1 MPQSYYMS
9 FKETD
14 DPASGFVDGVSDPR
28 FSTGYFQLRNRMA
41 MLVETHSWKDYP
53 TRVRITHNAVVSVLQ
68 QVAAHGQ
75 AWMQAARD
83 ADARAT
89 RIAGQPVALT
99 YRTTDRT
106 TMVDFQGYAYTRTMS
121 DVSGMLMTR
130 YDETR
135 PQVWH
140 VPLRDE
146 VVADLQV
153 QAPGAGY
160 VVPAAWA
167 QKVAGKLTQHGIAFR
182 TLDKTIDAAPVQTFR
197 AGQAAFA
204 PASFE
209 SHQRLK
215 IEGGWEPEPRNLVR
229 GALFVP
235 IAQPKA
241 RLVMALFEPQAPDSL
256 LAWGEFNNAFERKE
270 YMEDYVAE
278 DVARDEMA
286 RDPALAA
293 AFRDR
298 LEHDPAF
305 AQDPHARLEFFARRH
320 SSWDERLNLYPV
332 LRTDVAL

>member
-1 MPQSYYMS
+1 
-9 FKETD
+9 
-14 DPASGFVDGVSDPR
+14 
-28 FSTGYFQLRNRMA
+28 

-68 QVAAHGQ
+68 QVAAHGA
-75 AWMQAARD
+75 AWQQAARA

-89 RIAGQPVALT
+89 HIAGQPVALT
-99 YRTTDRT
+99 YRTTDKT

-130 YDETR
+130 YDETT

-146 VVADLQV
+146 VVDDLQV
-153 QAPGAGY
+153 KAPGAGY

-167 QKVAGKLTQHGIAFR
+167 QAVATKLTQHGVSFR
-182 TLDKTIDAAPVQTFR
+182 RLDRAVASANVETFR
-197 AGQAAFA
+197 ADKASFA
-204 PASFE
+204 PSSFE

-215 IEGGWEPEPRNLVR
+215 VEGAWKPEPRAVGK

-256 LAWGEFNNAFERKE
+256 LAWGAFNNAFERKE
-270 YMEDYVAE
+270 YMEEYVAE
-278 DVARDEMA
+278 DVAREQMA
-286 RDPALAA
+286 KDPALAA
-293 AFRDR
+293 EFRRKVESDA
-298 LEHDPAF
+298 AF
-305 AQDPHARLEFFARRH
+305 ANNPHARLEFFARRH
-320 SSWDERLNLYPV
+320 ASWDERLNLYPV
-332 LRTDVAL
+332 MRSDSAL